1 LHTGPYTELPSATIP
16 SSFFTIADRSDVR
29 ILRTL
34 EEGNKRTRS
43 FIRPFLLAFVVDR
56 DFLKKLGA
64 RGRLSSYFHE
74 STSPYNST
82 QKLYRVSHNTYLLL
96 QGST

>member
-1 LHTGPYTELPSATIP
+1 MHDNGLYAPDHAKTSKKVVFLNYLDY
-16 SSFFTIADRSDVR
+16 F
-29 ILRTL
+29 
-34 EEGNKRTRS
+34 N
-43 FIRPFLLAFVVDR
+43 IRPFLLAFVVDR